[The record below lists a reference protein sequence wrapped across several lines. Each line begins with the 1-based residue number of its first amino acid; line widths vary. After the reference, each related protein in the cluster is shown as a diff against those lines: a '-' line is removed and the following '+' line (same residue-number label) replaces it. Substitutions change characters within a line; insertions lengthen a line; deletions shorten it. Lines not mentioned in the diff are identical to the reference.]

1 MVLTQQLFCVR
12 DLSSKGKSTRRA
24 NSGIP
29 RAPHTLEA
37 TVFFFCHSRSD
48 LGKVDRHHH
57 HAHTP
62 HLALPLVSLPPLF
75 FFALDVPTTL
85 QVSDEC
91 ELQNN
96 LPLCVVPKTSR
107 RNLWHGKK
115 CKGGLLS
122 PSLIE
127 WRCLSLQKF

>member
-1 MVLTQQLFCVR
+1 MVLTHQLFCVK

-37 TVFFFCHSRSD
+37 TVFFCHSRSD

-57 HAHTP
+57 HHHHAHIP
-62 HLALPLVSLPPLF
+62 HLALPLVSLPL

-91 ELQNN
+91 ELQKN
-96 LPLCVVPKTSR
+96 LPLCVVPKTLR
-107 RNLWHGKK
+107 RNLFGAAGSAREGFSPH
-115 CKGGLLS
+115 LS
-122 PSLIE
+122 
-127 WRCLSLQKF
+127 